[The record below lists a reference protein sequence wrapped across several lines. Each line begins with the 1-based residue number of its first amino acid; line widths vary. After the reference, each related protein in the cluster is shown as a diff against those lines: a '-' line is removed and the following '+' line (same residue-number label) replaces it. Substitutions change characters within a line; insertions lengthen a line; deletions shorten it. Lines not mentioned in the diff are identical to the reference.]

1 MCIRD
6 SNKPAIIM
14 SDGPIRPGMDSI
26 TKERLD
32 IISGFQVA
40 GSEDEELKH
49 RIACEACPG
58 YGSCGGMF
66 TYNTM
71 QTFIAVVGMQ
81 PIHMVSPASDDLRRL
96 KTFPNELVDFLVNMI
111 NKDIKPRDL
120 VTRESIRNAM
130 IVSMAVG
137 GSTNVLLHAPEIARS
152 AGYSDF
158 ERDIMN
164 MKEFNDLSQNIVPV
178 VIDARPFGKYSMV
191 DIDEKGGIQ
200 VIIKNLLDSGL
211 LNGDTLTCTGE
222 TLNEQVLRLNPNSPD
237 NEVCLLYTSP
247 SPRD

>member
-1 MCIRD
+1 
-6 SNKPAIIM
+6 
-14 SDGPIRPGMDSI
+14 
-26 TKERLD
+26 
-32 IISGFQVA
+32 
-40 GSEDEELKH
+40 
-49 RIACEACPG
+49 
-58 YGSCGGMF
+58 
-66 TYNTM
+66 M

-81 PIHMVSPASDDLRRL
+81 PLHMVSPASDDPRRL
-96 KTFPNELVDFLVNMI
+96 KVFPNELVDFLVNMI
-111 NKDIKPRDL
+111 KEDIKPRDL

-222 TLNEQVLRLNPNSPD
+222 TLNEQVLRLNPDSPD
-237 NEVCLLYTSP
+237 NEVIYHVCLLYTS
-247 SPRD
+247 DAADE

>member
-1 MCIRD
+1 MI
-6 SNKPAIIM
+6 K
-14 SDGPIRPGMDSI
+14 MD
-26 TKERLD
+26 
-32 IISGFQVA
+32 V
-40 GSEDEELKH
+40 
-49 RIACEACPG
+49 
-58 YGSCGGMF
+58 
-66 TYNTM
+66 
-71 QTFIAVVGMQ
+71 
-81 PIHMVSPASDDLRRL
+81 
-96 KTFPNELVDFLVNMI
+96 
-111 NKDIKPRDL
+111 KPRDL

-222 TLNEQVLRLNPNSPD
+222 TLNKQVLELELCYLINVIFF
-237 NEVCLLYTSP
+237 VCTLFKAFKV
-247 SPRD
+247 